1 MELNKKR
8 ETDITKLRRELEEQ
22 ASQHEQSVN
31 SMRAKQNAALQ
42 ELQEDLDALKKTKS
56 KWVFRVTAEMTR
68 KARTFFTV
76 TFLFSR
82 PTGHLILFFRIEK
95 EKNALQSDNDELVGN
110 LETLEKQK
118 VALLLK
124 GAWYFTRRFATT
136 IALQHCCNIVPILQR
151 CVCCTENRPCESSP
165 VKSHLKPIRKKK
177 RC

>member
-56 KWVFRVTAEMTR
+56 KWVFRVTEEMTR
-68 KARTFFTV
+68 KAQG
-76 TFLFSR
+76 LFHGDFPIFATNMS
-82 PTGHLILFFRIEK
+82 FNSVFRIEK

-118 VALLLK
+118 VALLLIK
-124 GAWYFTRRFATT
+124 RRVILHETIRNDDSITT
-136 IALQHCCNIVPILQR
+136 LLQHCSILQR
-151 CVCCTENRPCESSP
+151 CMCYT
-165 VKSHLKPIRKKK
+165 
-177 RC
+177 

>member
-56 KWVFRVTAEMTR
+56 KWVFRLAAEMTR
-68 KARTFFTV
+68 KAHGDFHGDFPIFETNMSFNSV
-76 TFLFSR
+76 
-82 PTGHLILFFRIEK
+82 FRIEK

-118 VALLLK
+118 VAWLLK
-124 GAWYFTRRFATT
+124 VDVTWDD
-136 IALQHCCNIVPILQR
+136 LQR
-151 CVCCTENRPCESSP
+151 R
-165 VKSHLKPIRKKK
+165 
-177 RC
+177 

>member
-42 ELQEDLDALKKTKS
+42 ELQEDLDSLKKTKS
-56 KWVFRVTAEMTR
+56 KWVFRVAAEMTR
-68 KARTFFTV
+68 KAQGLFHGDFPTFATNMSFNSV
-76 TFLFSR
+76 
-82 PTGHLILFFRIEK
+82 FRIEK

-118 VALLLK
+118 VALPLK
-124 GAWYFTRRFATT
+124 VDDTRDDS
-136 IALQHCCNIVPILQR
+136 QR
-151 CVCCTENRPCESSP
+151 R
-165 VKSHLKPIRKKK
+165 
-177 RC
+177 

>member
-42 ELQEDLDALKKTKS
+42 ELQEDLDSLKKTKS
-56 KWVFRVTAEMTR
+56 KWVFRVTAEMSR
-68 KARTFFTV
+68 KAHG
-76 TFLFSR
+76 LFHGDFPIFATNMSFNSV
-82 PTGHLILFFRIEK
+82 LRIEK

-118 VALLLK
+118 VAWLLK
-124 GAWYFTRRFATT
+124 GDVTRDDS
-136 IALQHCCNIVPILQR
+136 QR
-151 CVCCTENRPCESSP
+151 R
-165 VKSHLKPIRKKK
+165 
-177 RC
+177 

>member
-68 KARTFFTV
+68 KALTFFTV

-124 GAWYFTRRFATT
+124 GAWYFATIRNDDSIT
-136 IALQHCCNIVPILQR
+136 TLLQHCSNIATLHVL
-151 CVCCTENRPCESSP
+151 
-165 VKSHLKPIRKKK
+165 HLKSSWRIVSCKIAP
-177 RC
+177 

>member
-56 KWVFRVTAEMTR
+56 KWVFRVTEEMTR
-68 KARTFFTV
+68 KAQG
-76 TFLFSR
+76 LFHGDFPIFATNMS
-82 PTGHLILFFRIEK
+82 FNSVFRIEK

-124 GAWYFTRRFATT
+124 GDVIRDDSQRR
-136 IALQHCCNIVPILQR
+136 
-151 CVCCTENRPCESSP
+151 
-165 VKSHLKPIRKKK
+165 
-177 RC
+177 

>member
-56 KWVFRVTAEMTR
+56 KWVFGVTAEMTR
-68 KARTFFTV
+68 KAQG
-76 TFLFSR
+76 LFHGDFPIFATNMS
-82 PTGHLILFFRIEK
+82 FNSVFRIEK

-118 VALLLK
+118 VPLLLK

-136 IALQHCCNIVPILQR
+136 IALQHCCNIVQYCNSV
-151 CVCCTENRPCESSP
+151 CVALKIVVANR
-165 VKSHLKPIRKKK
+165 LM
-177 RC
+177 

>member
-56 KWVFRVTAEMTR
+56 KWVFRLAAEMTR
-68 KARTFFTV
+68 KAH
-76 TFLFSR
+76 
-82 PTGHLILFFRIEK
+82 GHFHGDFPIFETNMSFNSVFRIEK

-118 VALLLK
+118 VAWLLK
-124 GAWYFTRRFATT
+124 VDVTWDDSQRR
-136 IALQHCCNIVPILQR
+136 
-151 CVCCTENRPCESSP
+151 
-165 VKSHLKPIRKKK
+165 
-177 RC
+177 

>member
-68 KARTFFTV
+68 KALTFFHGD
-76 TFLFSR
+76 F
-82 PTGHLILFFRIEK
+82 PI
-95 EKNALQSDNDELVGN
+95 
-110 LETLEKQK
+110 
-118 VALLLK
+118 
-124 GAWYFTRRFATT
+124 FAT
-136 IALQHCCNIVPILQR
+136 
-151 CVCCTENRPCESSP
+151 NRSFNSVFQNREGEERSAEW
-165 VKSHLKPIRKKK
+165 
-177 RC
+177 